1 MRVLY
6 RLVSL
11 AGAAA
16 LLTNCSQY
24 SKVKTRPVSAIT
36 VTAEQKALAGSL
48 GSLSK
53 KPLHRLGHLIDA
65 ANSARAKL
73 RAQPSDALSLSDYN
87 FAVSRIVE
95 LIEEESL
102 SPWAAPVIA
111 PAAGGGEWSMRL
123 TPPDPR
129 PEFHPSKFL
138 ILPSDRLEFTGKL
151 VGTRMIK
158 QGLGAP
164 IVVQGDD
171 LDFSEVD
178 EFVQAKQVFYGL
190 TAVLRFTDKTCEL
203 VYLDPLELEE
213 VTFDGRI
220 YPLRADFQAPLA
232 LGLAET
238 DSKKDELMGLFKPD
252 SLADSAHLSRLEPY
266 SPNKIPILCIH
277 GLKNSQ
283 ATWMPMIDFL
293 RNDAAIRKHYQFW
306 FFSYPSGISYPVVTA
321 MLRRKL
327 DLFAARY
334 PNHKDVVVIGH
345 SMGGMI
351 SRLLITDSG
360 MTLWD
365 TGFDKPPGQMD
376 VHEDTRRAL
385 TDTLI
390 FDSRSD
396 ISRVIFVSASHRGSD
411 HATNFFGKLG
421 AKIIGKSIGSD
432 LINRETLANIRPE
445 MNTKNRDR
453 LPNSVD
459 VLDPDSPFLK
469 AVDTLPLKPG
479 IPFHSIIG
487 DRGKGGN
494 LDRTKPQ
501 SKDGIVPYWS
511 SHIEGAESELII
523 PSGHWSILHPL
534 GMVEVKRI
542 LMLHVGG
549 R

>member
-6 RLVSL
+6 RLASL

-24 SKVKTRPVSAIT
+24 SKVKTLPISAIT

-53 KPLHRLGHLIDA
+53 KPIQRLGHLLDA
-65 ANSARAKL
+65 ANSARAEL
-73 RAQPSDALSLSDYN
+73 RARPSDSLALSDYN

-95 LIEEESL
+95 LIQEESL
-102 SPWAAPVIA
+102 TPWSAPVIA
-111 PAAGGGEWSMRL
+111 PAAGGEAWSMRL

-138 ILPSDRLEFTGKL
+138 ILPSDRFEFTGKL

-171 LDFSEVD
+171 LDLSRVD
-178 EFVQAKQVFYGL
+178 EFVQGKHIFYGL
-190 TAVLRFTDKTCEL
+190 TAVLRFNGKKCEL
-203 VYLDPLELEE
+203 VYLDPLKFEDVSL
-213 VTFDGRI
+213 DGRS

-238 DSKKDELMGLFKPD
+238 DPKKDELKGLFKPD
-252 SLADSAHLSRLEPY
+252 TLGDTAQLSRLEPY
-266 SPNKIPILCIH
+266 NPNKIPILCIH
-277 GLKNSQ
+277 GLGNSQ
-283 ATWMPMIDFL
+283 ATWMPMIEFL
-293 RNDAAIRKHYQFW
+293 RNDAAIRKNYQFW
-306 FFSYPSGISYPVVTA
+306 FFSYPSGISYPIATA
-321 MLRRKL
+321 ILRRKL
-327 DLFAARY
+327 DQFTERY
-334 PNHKDVVVIGH
+334 PNHKDIVVIGH

-365 TGFDKPPGQMD
+365 TGFNTRPEAMA
-376 VHEDTRRAL
+376 VHEETRKAL

-390 FDSRSD
+390 FDARND
-396 ISRVIFVSASHRGSD
+396 ISRVIFASASHRGSD

-421 AKIIGKSIGSD
+421 AKLIGKAVASD
-432 LINRETLANIRPE
+432 LINKEALANLRPE
-445 MNTKNRDR
+445 LNTKKRDH

-459 VLDPDSPFLK
+459 VLNPESPFLK
-469 AVDTLPLKPG
+469 VVNTLPLKSG

-511 SHIEGAESELII
+511 SHLEGAESELII
-523 PSGHWSILHPL
+523 PSGHWSNLHPL
-534 GMVEVKRI
+534 GMAEVKRI
-542 LMLHVGG
+542 LMLHVSS